1 MESTPSA
8 PVSPSTTQRT
18 CWRRLVGSRGLA
30 RGISQRAG
38 RTAALCC
45 FLLTSELCT
54 PSGSYAAV
62 GAAADCQL
70 RHQAQAIEDVQR
82 RIRDRWDDE
91 ALFDED
97 ASEWMRVHRDEW
109 EWLLR
114 ERLVTYC
121 PDDANVRAGRTTP
134 VQLGLFVRVGSV
146 ADRTLMAAFERNT
159 TTTSSQYGLAG
170 GVVLSWEWMP

>member
-8 PVSPSTTQRT
+8 PVSPSKMQRT
-18 CWRRLVGSRGLA
+18 RLRRLVGARGLSHF
-30 RGISQRAG
+30 ISKCAG
-38 RTAALCC
+38 RTAALSC
-45 FLLTSELCT
+45 FLMTSELCT
-54 PSGSYAAV
+54 PSGSHAAV

-97 ASEWMRVHRDEW
+97 VSEWMRVHRDEW

-114 ERLVTYC
+114 ERLITYC
-121 PDDANVRAGRTTP
+121 PDDAHARAGRTAP
-134 VQLGLFVRVGSV
+134 VRLGVFVRVGSV
-146 ADRTLMAAFERNT
+146 ADRTFMAAFERNT
-159 TTTSSQYGLAG
+159 TSTSSQYGLVG
-170 GVVLSWEWMP
+170 GVVLRWEWMP